1 MEKSLHRELEGA
13 MEELLIHRFDYT
25 QGNLMQKCGLTRK

>member
-1 MEKSLHRELEGA
+1 MGKSLHRELSGA

-25 QGNLMQKCGLTRK
+25 QGNIQKRGIIRK